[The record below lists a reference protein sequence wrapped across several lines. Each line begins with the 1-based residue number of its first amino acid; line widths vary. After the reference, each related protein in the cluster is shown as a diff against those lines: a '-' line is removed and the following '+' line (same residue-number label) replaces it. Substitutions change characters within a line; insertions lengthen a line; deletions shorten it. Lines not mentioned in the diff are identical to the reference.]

1 MRSNQSS
8 GAVWKSR
15 WTSWAPVP
23 NKPTVSVGVK
33 QHFNQQCEAGR
44 GCHRLE
50 PQSSPTLRE
59 PFTRGITAP
68 FRSTSSFLAMS
79 LEQRF
84 PSERQNMHRFAS
96 PVLRP
101 AWQLVRSADG
111 LRTGQ
116 RRAVS
121 ESWPVYKP
129 RLVCEPWGPTKSQP
143 SLNTVITT
151 RRDNLGFGSRHPS
164 VKSGSTFL

>member
-1 MRSNQSS
+1 M
-8 GAVWKSR
+8 
-15 WTSWAPVP
+15 
-23 NKPTVSVGVK
+23 GVK
-33 QHFNQQCEAGR
+33 QHFNQQCEAGQ

-84 PSERQNMHRFAS
+84 PSERQTCT
-96 PVLRP
+96 VLP
-101 AWQLVRSADG
+101 PQFCHLPGSLCGPPTACGLVSS
-111 LRTGQ
+111 RTLHA
-116 RRAVS
+116 AVQ
-121 ESWPVYKP
+121 P
-129 RLVCEPWGPTKSQP
+129 RLVCELWGPTKSQP